1 MAQSR
6 SKSVGVSA
14 INLRRVANLVRGKG
28 VDEAVSALKFVPS
41 PAAVVVRKA
50 IESAAANAQNNDLK
64 ERAGLRVIK
73 VTADGGPPVRRFRPK
88 ARGRSGAFDRP
99 TSHVTVIVD
108 EEGSQ

>member
-6 SKSVGVSA
+6 SKSVGVST
-14 INLRRVANLVRGKG
+14 INLRRLANMVRGKQ

-41 PAAVVVRKA
+41 PAAIVVRKA

-64 ERAGLRVIK
+64 ERAGLMVIK
-73 VTADGGPPVRRFRPK
+73 ITADQGPPIRRFRPK
-88 ARGRSGAFDRP
+88 ARGRAGAFDRP
-99 TSHVTVIVD
+99 TSHLTVIVD